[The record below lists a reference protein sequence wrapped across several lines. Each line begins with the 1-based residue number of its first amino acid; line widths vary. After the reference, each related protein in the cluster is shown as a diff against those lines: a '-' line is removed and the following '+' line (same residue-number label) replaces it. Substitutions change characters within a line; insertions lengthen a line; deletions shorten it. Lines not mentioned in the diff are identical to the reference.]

1 MIGWK
6 RNFTFT
12 LNYSVFAGASR
23 QSRSGPEN
31 VHSGA
36 KKETKAR
43 DYKDGVERFRHV
55 TTKGRSLT
63 PTLFNISYLY
73 RKAWER
79 QDSWHFFLVGL
90 YILQTVTR
98 NLESM
103 GMAPCYYFLHQI
115 TFLCAWEVCTELQV
129 HAVNKRLISGVAGQ
143 RAMFASKP
151 SRTEAAPRAVSF
163 RQRTPFSR
171 AAPCRNTPGF
181 TWKRG
186 KLLEYFNVNVISP
199 RNYKWDE
206 CLLIFTLIL
215 LIKNPNPSKYI
226 VYQYF

>member
-1 MIGWK
+1 MNNSSSSQAKNHKKTEEEI
-6 RNFTFT
+6 
-12 LNYSVFAGASR
+12 AGASR

-31 VHSGA
+31 VHGGA

-63 PTLFNISYLY
+63 PTLFSILYLY

-79 QDSWHFFLVGL
+79 QNSWHFFLVGL

-103 GMAPCYYFLHQI
+103 EMAPCYYFLHQI

-129 HAVNKRLISGVAGQ
+129 PVVNKRLISGVAGQ

-151 SRTEAAPRAVSF
+151 SRTEAAQRAVSF

-171 AAPCRNTPGF
+171 ASPR
-181 TWKRG
+181 
-186 KLLEYFNVNVISP
+186 ISP
-199 RNYKWDE
+199 F
-206 CLLIFTLIL
+206 LFI
-215 LIKNPNPSKYI
+215 
-226 VYQYF
+226 